1 MANALD
7 SKTKRDKLAPRREPY
22 WSPLQKG
29 AAVGFRK
36 LETGDGTWIARWR
49 DDEGKQKYRALGN
62 LEKFDTLCSCSA
74 YDVSLRPRWLEGEVD
89 VCASRAPAAHDSR
102 CRGSLNCKILTLSAR
117 RLTTCGK
124 KMTERSGLLLP
135 LLESTDAPD
144 FCKALLTRQIDTKG
158 RVSHETAK

>member
-49 DDEGKQKYRALGN
+49 DDEGKQKYRALG
-62 LEKFDTLCSCSA
+62 FTGGD
-74 YDVSLRPRWLEGEVD
+74 
-89 VCASRAPAAHDSR
+89 
-102 CRGSLNCKILTLSAR
+102 
-117 RLTTCGK
+117 
-124 KMTERSGLLLP
+124 
-135 LLESTDAPD
+135 DANYTIVL
-144 FCKALLTRQIDTKG
+144 A
-158 RVSHETAK
+158 VAM